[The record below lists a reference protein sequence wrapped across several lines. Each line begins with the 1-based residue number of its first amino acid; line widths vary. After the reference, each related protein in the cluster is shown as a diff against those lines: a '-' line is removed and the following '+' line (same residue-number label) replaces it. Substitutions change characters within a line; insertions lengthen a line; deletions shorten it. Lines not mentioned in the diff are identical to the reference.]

1 MYIEWTLLPFCEMGP
16 TFTILTRVLC
26 RAHFY
31 HFNSNWPNFYP
42 TLGLC
47 ATCTA
52 VRGSASGQ
60 RRIGEFKHQGARA
73 LPRATHDE
81 SGASFCAHSAPSK
94 TTPMGRK
101 MCARAA
107 ARVSALHEHRFV
119 VVGFAGACPSGAL
132 LGALGLAAPAHL
144 MVDGRG
150 GRERLMA
157 DGRLPRWMSSRT
169 GRRSPPTTIAPG
181 ADWVD
186 RAPCPVAVEVESEDS
201 EVGST
206 EPPAGW

>member
-1 MYIEWTLLPFCEMGP
+1 
-16 TFTILTRVLC
+16 
-26 RAHFY
+26 
-31 HFNSNWPNFYP
+31 
-42 TLGLC
+42 
-47 ATCTA
+47 
-52 VRGSASGQ
+52 
-60 RRIGEFKHQGARA
+60 
-73 LPRATHDE
+73 
-81 SGASFCAHSAPSK
+81 
-94 TTPMGRK
+94 MGRK